1 MTINGKEFEIQKIAG
16 YSKEVKK
23 LTGNLKGL
31 KDTSEEIKKP
41 EIKQPKFK
49 ITGYTGNVKE
59 FENIKPD
66 VSSFNLWEKLKTKI
80 EQIKPAMQQ
89 FKQSLS
95 GAGPN
100 SKELELVKYK
110 ISEIEEKLENAKN
123 GKIHLNTKEIIEAEA
138 QLERLNNKKET
149 LEKGNS
155 GKGFST
161 IFSSIGKI
169 LPKMNEMSG
178 ITVRIKNQIQQWSGG
193 IKSGLSHVLKYAMAL
208 FSLRGIYSVLSNCA
222 NSWLSSQNAGAKQL
236 SANIEYMKYAMGSA
250 LAPVIQFVTNCVYQL
265 LKAIQSVVYALFR
278 INIFANASA
287 SAFKNAQKQA
297 KNTSKQLSNIH
308 SEINNVEDHNSNT
321 SPNVGDMSKLDPTN
335 SLLDAIS
342 NGNWYEVG
350 SIIGQKLNEAMQK
363 IPWDKIQNAAK
374 NIANNIGNFINGFT
388 DRFDWTLLGTT
399 IGNGINTAFLFSNT
413 LLKTINW
420 GNIGTSIA
428 NFLNSSISTI
438 DWNQIGQ
445 TFTNVLNAIIH
456 LGFNF
461 VTTFDWR
468 QFGISIA
475 QSITSFITNIDWAT
489 AGQTLG
495 EGVKGI
501 FNSISAFLGE
511 FDWTAIGE
519 SVKTFVQNIDWVGIW
534 NAIKETIKNAIG
546 SVDGILSG
554 LFGENTA
561 TIIEAIAIAI
571 GLVTTATKIYSV
583 VKSKETGILIANAA
597 AWIAANA
604 PIILIT
610 AAIAAII
617 AIIILC
623 IKHWDEIKETVINV
637 CNKIKETVS
646 NWCKNIGDFFSDLWK
661 NICNIFGN
669 IGNWFSDKFKN
680 AKDGIVNTFQNIG
693 NWFQDRRNDITN
705 AFSNVGQ
712 WFSEKFQDVYN
723 SIRNIFSNI
732 GNFFGGIWEGI
743 KNTFSALGT
752 KIGDAISGAV
762 KNGINGVITLIEN
775 TINSAIGLI
784 NGGIKLINLIPGVTV
799 GTINKL
805 TLPRLAKGNVAYDET
820 LAIFGEY
827 SGASNNPEITTPQNI
842 MRDTFEDVLSNY
854 SGNNNDRPIYLTV
867 YVGNQKLGQILLEDL
882 RDRTRRTGKDIEAL
896 VGG

>member
-308 SEINNVEDHNSNT
+308 SEINNVGDHNSNT

-712 WFSEKFQDVYN
+712 WFSEKFQDAYN

-732 GNFFGGIWEGI
+732 GNFFGGIGKE
-743 KNTFSALGT
+743 S
-752 KIGDAISGAV
+752 KIHFQ
-762 KNGINGVITLIEN
+762 L
-775 TINSAIGLI
+775 
-784 NGGIKLINLIPGVTV
+784 
-799 GTINKL
+799 
-805 TLPRLAKGNVAYDET
+805 
-820 LAIFGEY
+820 
-827 SGASNNPEITTPQNI
+827 
-842 MRDTFEDVLSNY
+842 
-854 SGNNNDRPIYLTV
+854 
-867 YVGNQKLGQILLEDL
+867 
-882 RDRTRRTGKDIEAL
+882 
-896 VGG
+896 